1 MDNERQVKLKDSLID
16 PYRKRIIEKVKAI
29 NLLEKLPTKLEFE
42 EILQSL
48 NNVTKNIN
56 QDQKKLVLTE
66 ANDIFV
72 ELSEGKY
79 QYFRINL
86 YKKLCPIAIKIQSKK
101 LILRHIHLK
110 NQ

>member
-29 NLLEKLPTKLEFE
+29 NLLEKLPKKLEFE

-56 QDQKKLVLTE
+56 QDQ
-66 ANDIFV
+66 N
-72 ELSEGKY
+72 
-79 QYFRINL
+79 
-86 YKKLCPIAIKIQSKK
+86 
-101 LILRHIHLK
+101 
-110 NQ
+110 